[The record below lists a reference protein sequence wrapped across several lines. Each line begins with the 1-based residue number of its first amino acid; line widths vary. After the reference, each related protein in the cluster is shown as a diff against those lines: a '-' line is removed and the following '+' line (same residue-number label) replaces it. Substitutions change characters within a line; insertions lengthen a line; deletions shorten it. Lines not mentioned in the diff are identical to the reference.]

1 MTSPITPIR
10 PPAQIDP
17 IGGTKPSGGAGF
29 ASVMKDAMSTVNNIQ
44 TGANATV
51 ESFLNG
57 EGGEL
62 HQVALAQQQA
72 AISFDLFMQVR
83 NKVVTAYQ
91 EVMRMQL

>member
-10 PPAQIDP
+10 PPVQIDP
-17 IGGTKPSGGAGF
+17 IGGTKPAGGAGF
-29 ASVMKDAMSTVNNIQ
+29 ASVMKDAMSTGNNIQ

-51 ESFLNG
+51 EAFLNG

-72 AISFDLFMQVR
+72 SISFDLFMQVR